1 MQYNRFGSTGLI
13 VSELCLGAMT
23 FGTNPGRFGAVAGLD
38 QAASTALV
46 KQALDAGINFIDT
59 ANVYTTGQ
67 SEEFTG
73 QALRDLGVARSDVI
87 VATKAMGS
95 MGPGRN
101 DAGISRH
108 HLMDQID
115 ASLKRLGMDHIDLYQ
130 IHGWD
135 SQTPMEEALRALDD
149 IVRSGRVR
157 YIGVSN
163 WAAWQI
169 AKALGVSERL
179 GLEKFASLQAYYTVA
194 GRDLEREI
202 VPMLRS
208 EGVGLM
214 VWSPLAGG
222 FLSGKYQ
229 RGDDDRGQGAKN
241 IGEGRRAS
249 FDFPPVDMDRGY
261 DLIEAMR
268 AMADSRGEGASVAQI
283 ALAWLLYQPVV
294 STVIV
299 GAKRADQLA
308 DNIAACQIELTAA
321 ELAELDK
328 LSALPSEYP
337 GWMLGFQ
344 GGYRA
349 GQVSER
355 RVAK

>member
-1 MQYNRFGSTGLI
+1 MRTNRLGNTGLI

-23 FGTNPGRFGAVAGLD
+23 FGTAPGLFGPIAGLD
-38 QAASTALV
+38 QDASTALV
-46 KQALDAGINFIDT
+46 KQAFDGGINFIDT
-59 ANVYTTGQ
+59 ANVYTAGQ
-67 SEEFTG
+67 SELFVG
-73 QALRDLGVARSDVI
+73 GALKALGVARSDVVI
-87 VATKAMGS
+87 ATKAMGS
-95 MGPGRN
+95 MGPGPN
-101 DAGISRH
+101 DVGVSRY
-108 HLMDQID
+108 HLMHQID
-115 ASLKRLGMDHIDLYQ
+115 ASLKRLGTDHVDLYQ

-135 SQTPMEEALRALDD
+135 PTTPIEEALRALDD
-149 IVRSGRVR
+149 MVRSGRVR

-169 AKALGVSERL
+169 VKALGMSERL

-202 VPMLRS
+202 VPMLLS

-222 FLSGKYQ
+222 FLSGKYT
-229 RGDDDRGQGAKN
+229 RGADDRSQGK
-241 IGEGRRAS
+241 GRRAA
-249 FDFPPVDMDRGY
+249 FDFPPVNMDRGY
-261 DLIEAMR
+261 DLVEAMKR
-268 AMADSRGEGASVAQI
+268 MADAREGGASVAQI

-308 DNIAACQIELTAA
+308 DNLASCAIEFTAA
-321 ELAELDK
+321 EMAELNK
-328 LSALPSEYP
+328 LSELPAEYP

-344 GGYRA
+344 SGYRSQFLA
-349 GQVSER
+349 EP
-355 RVAK
+355 RVPK

>member
-1 MQYNRFGSTGLI
+1 MRTNRLGNTGLI

-23 FGTNPGRFGAVAGLD
+23 FGTNTGRFGAIAGLD
-38 QAASTALV
+38 QDASTALV
-46 KQALDAGINFIDT
+46 KQAIDGGINFIDT

-67 SEEFTG
+67 SEEFVG
-73 QALRDLGVARSDVI
+73 GALKALGIARSDVVI
-87 VATKAMGS
+87 ATKAMGN
-95 MGPGRN
+95 MGPGPN
-101 DAGISRH
+101 DAGVSRY
-108 HLMDQID
+108 HLMHQID
-115 ASLKRLGMDHIDLYQ
+115 ASLKRLGTDHVDLYQ

-135 SQTPMEEALRALDD
+135 PTTPMEEALRALDD
-149 IVRSGRVR
+149 MVHSGRVR

-169 AKALGVSERL
+169 MKALGMSERL
-179 GLEKFASLQAYYTVA
+179 GLARFASLQAYYTVA

-202 VPMLRS
+202 VPMLAS

-222 FLSGKYQ
+222 FLSGKYT
-229 RGDDDRGQGAKN
+229 RGDDDRSQ
-241 IGEGRRAS
+241 GEGRRAA
-249 FDFPPVDMDRGY
+249 FDFPPVNMDRGY
-261 DLIEAMR
+261 DLVDAMR
-268 AMADSRGEGASVAQI
+268 RMADARGGTASVAGI

-308 DNIAACQIELTAA
+308 DNLAACDIELTAA
-321 ELAELDK
+321 EMAELDK
-328 LSALPSEYP
+328 LSELPREYP

-344 GGYRA
+344 GGYRN
-349 GQVSER
+349 QFVSER
-355 RVAK
+355 RQPK

>member
-1 MQYNRFGSTGLI
+1 MEYNRLGSTGLI

-23 FGTNPGRFGAVAGLD
+23 FGTNPGRFGAIAGLD

-46 KQALDAGINFIDT
+46 KQAFDAGINFIDT
-59 ANVYTTGQ
+59 ANVYTLGQ

-73 QALRDLGVARSDVI
+73 GAIRDLGIKRSDVVI
-87 VATKAMGS
+87 ATKAMGA
-95 MGPGRN
+95 MGQGRN
-101 DAGISRH
+101 DAGVSRY
-108 HLMDQID
+108 HLMHQID
-115 ASLKRLGMDHIDLYQ
+115 ASLKRLGTDHVDLYQ

-149 IVRSGRVR
+149 IVRSGRAR

-163 WAAWQI
+163 WTAWQI
-169 AKALGVSERL
+169 VKALGISERR
-179 GLEKFASLQAYYTVA
+179 GLEKFVSLQAFYTVA
-194 GRDLEREI
+194 NRDLEREI
-202 VPMLRS
+202 VPMLLS

-222 FLSGKYQ
+222 FLSGKYA
-229 RGDDDRGQGAKN
+229 RGDDDRSQ
-241 IGEGRRAS
+241 GEGRRAA
-249 FDFPPVDMDRGY
+249 FDFPPVDLDRGY
-261 DLIEAMR
+261 GLIDAMR
-268 AMADSRGEGASVAQI
+268 MMAEGREGASVAQI
-283 ALAWLLYQPVV
+283 ALAWLLYQPAV

-308 DNIAACQIELTAA
+308 DNIAACAIELTAD
-321 ELAELDK
+321 EMAELDR
-328 LSALPSEYP
+328 LSALPAEYP

-344 GGYRA
+344 GGYRE

-355 RVAK
+355 RQPK

>member
-1 MQYNRFGSTGLI
+1 
-13 VSELCLGAMT
+13 MT
-23 FGTNPGRFGAVAGLD
+23 FGTNPGRLSAVAGLD
-38 QAASTALV
+38 QDASTALV

-59 ANVYTTGQ
+59 ANVYATGQ
-67 SEEFTG
+67 SEEFVG
-73 QALRDLGVARSDVI
+73 GALRALDIARSDVI
-87 VATKAMGS
+87 VATKAMGA
-95 MGPGRN
+95 MGEGPN
-101 DAGISRH
+101 DAGISRY
-108 HLMDQID
+108 HLMHQVD
-115 ASLKRLGMDHIDLYQ
+115 ASLKRLGADHIDLYQ

-149 IVRSGRVR
+149 MVRAGKVR

-169 AKALGVSERL
+169 MKALGISERL

-222 FLSGKYQ
+222 FLSGKYT
-229 RGDDDRGQGAKN
+229 RGDDDRSH
-241 IGEGRRAS
+241 GEGRRAA
-249 FDFPPVDMDRGY
+249 FDFPPVELNRGY
-261 DLIEAMR
+261 NLIEAMQR
-268 AMADSRGEGASVAQI
+268 MANARGDGTTVARL
-283 ALAWLLYQPVV
+283 ALAWLLYQPLV

-308 DNIAACQIELTAA
+308 DNIAATEVELSAA
-321 ELAELDK
+321 ELEELDK
-328 LSALPSEYP
+328 LSRLPREYP

-344 GGYRA
+344 GSYRDTK
-349 GQVSER
+349 VSER
-355 RVAK
+355 RTAR

>member
-23 FGTNPGRFGAVAGLD
+23 FGTKPGRFGAIAGLD
-38 QAASTALV
+38 QAACTALV
-46 KQALDAGINFIDT
+46 RQALDAGINFIDT

-73 QALRDLGVARSDVI
+73 QALRDLGVRRSDVI

-157 YIGVSN
+157 YVGVSN

-229 RGDDDRGQGAKN
+229 RGDDDRSQGAKN

-261 DLIEAMR
+261 DLIGAMR
-268 AMADSRGEGASVAQI
+268 AMADSREGASVAQI

-308 DNIAACQIELTAA
+308 DNIAACTIVLTAA

-337 GWMLGFQ
+337 GWMLAFQ
-344 GGYRA
+344 GGYRD

-355 RVAK
+355 RVAQ

>member
-1 MQYNRFGSTGLI
+1 MRTNRLGNTGLI

-23 FGTNPGRFGAVAGLD
+23 FGTNTGRFGAIAGLD
-38 QAASTALV
+38 QDASTALV
-46 KQALDAGINFIDT
+46 KQAIDGGSNFIDT

-67 SEEFTG
+67 SEEFVG
-73 QALRDLGVARSDVI
+73 GALKALGIARSDVVI
-87 VATKAMGS
+87 ATKAMGN
-95 MGPGRN
+95 MGPGPN
-101 DAGISRH
+101 DAGVSRY
-108 HLMDQID
+108 HLMHQID
-115 ASLKRLGMDHIDLYQ
+115 ASLKRLGTDHVDLYQ

-135 SQTPMEEALRALDD
+135 PTTPMEEALRALDD
-149 IVRSGRVR
+149 MVRSGRVR

-169 AKALGVSERL
+169 VKALGMSERL

-202 VPMLRS
+202 VPMLLS

-222 FLSGKYQ
+222 FLSGKYT
-229 RGDDDRGQGAKN
+229 RGDDDRSQ
-241 IGEGRRAS
+241 GEGRRAA
-249 FDFPPVDMDRGY
+249 FDFPPVNMDRGY
-261 DLIEAMR
+261 DLVEAMR
-268 AMADSRGEGASVAQI
+268 RMADTRGAGASIAQI
-283 ALAWLLYQPVV
+283 ALAWLLYQPAV

-308 DNIAACQIELTAA
+308 DNLAACDIELTATEMA
-321 ELAELDK
+321 ELSK
-328 LSALPSEYP
+328 LSELPREYP

-344 GGYRA
+344 GGYRSQFLA
-349 GQVSER
+349 EP
-355 RVAK
+355 RVPK

>member
-38 QAASTALV
+38 QVASTALV

-73 QALRDLGVARSDVI
+73 QALRDLGIARSDVI
-87 VATKAMGS
+87 VATKAMGA

-229 RGDDDRGQGAKN
+229 RGDDDRSQ
-241 IGEGRRAS
+241 GEGRRAS
-249 FDFPPVDMDRGY
+249 FDFPPVEMDRGY

-268 AMADSRGEGASVAQI
+268 VMADSRGEGASVAQI

-308 DNIAACQIELTAA
+308 DHIAACQIELTAA

-344 GGYRA
+344 GGYRD